1 MIRSIA
7 ITSTLI
13 IFATNGWATEVVSKS
28 THESMGIGSGAAIG
42 AVAGGP
48 VGLVFGAAMGLFSEI
63 CLIQSTML
71 EFRLRKGGQSCGRR
85 LRR

>member
-28 THESMGIGSGAAIG
+28 THESVGIGSGAAIG
-42 AVAGGP
+42 
-48 VGLVFGAAMGLFSEI
+48 
-63 CLIQSTML
+63 
-71 EFRLRKGGQSCGRR
+71 
-85 LRR
+85 